1 MDFSFIPPRCEV
13 NGIDKAEARRHTINA
28 LRTPSE
34 LPQHGNRSAD
44 AYIVVIEVAKPSKG
58 QS

>member
-1 MDFSFIPPRCEV
+1 MGLSFIPPHCEV
-13 NGIDKAEARRHTINA
+13 NGIGKAEARRHTIKV
-28 LRTPSE
+28 LHPSE

-44 AYIVVIEVAKPSKG
+44 ADIVVIEVAKPSKG